1 MARKVSGFT
10 TDHRTGQAGL
20 RDGQAD
26 DDSQWPDP
34 ILTDTSL
41 LLPFGRRRLNRAA
54 RSVSPAQ
61 SSPHSWSRR
70 QTSHLQER
78 REKGEGGCG
87 GRGSSR
93 EEGGGRRQRERSH
106 WPSEA
111 SNLALG
117 TKGGRRGQAATWP
130 TRPLRPVRGGR
141 LRPIRRCQNS
151 RLLRRSRLR
160 QSNTLSRKSPS
171 LPFAWQINKCKRDV
185 GQPQ

>member
-1 MARKVSGFT
+1 MAGPHLDRHLSTPPFWPPPSQPGRSLRLPCSVLSSQLE
-10 TDHRTGQAGL
+10 QASNLAPPGK
-20 RDGQAD
+20 
-26 DDSQWPDP
+26 
-34 ILTDTSL
+34 
-41 LLPFGRRRLNRAA
+41 
-54 RSVSPAQ
+54 
-61 SSPHSWSRR
+61 
-70 QTSHLQER
+70 E
-78 REKGEGGCG
+78 GEGGCG